1 MTVTDPLLQALGRK
15 QAPSGRDLP
24 SERVGLAM
32 MQIISSSGHCRCG
45 MQSLG
50 GTGEKITA
58 RPATHAADV
67 RPTVTTTMSVL
78 LASSAS
84 KRLRNHHLAAAIT
97 ETATEPAG
105 PKSMTLVSS
114 LLLWRDAARM
124 DAAESWY
131 SMTSETAAKWVQCA
145 TIVGMTLMRR

>member
-1 MTVTDPLLQALGRK
+1 MTVTDPLLQTLGRK
-15 QAPSGRDLP
+15 EAPSGRDLP

-45 MQSLG
+45 MQSLD

-84 KRLRNHHLAAAIT
+84 KETDSTKIHLAASGWLPCLI
-97 ETATEPAG
+97 P
-105 PKSMTLVSS
+105 MTLVSS
-114 LLLWRDAARM
+114 L
-124 DAAESWY
+124 
-131 SMTSETAAKWVQCA
+131 SM
-145 TIVGMTLMRR
+145 